1 VLFVK
6 SGHTSA
12 NSGMRTEFLFDDL
25 FIQLQGSGRFL
36 SSLRWRNPPDISSV
50 TFDHDVLFKL
60 PSLWR
65 DGYPIQLTRSLLGRT
80 TVEVRHS
87 SLGFPLLPQLSA
99 ATELLV
105 VNSNATAGPFL
116 LPT

>member
-1 VLFVK
+1 VKRKNSATAIIATEKTFSITHFFNISNDAGAVKDWVSCFSK

-60 PSLWR
+60 PSLWG
-65 DGYPIQLTRSLLGRT
+65 DG
-80 TVEVRHS
+80 
-87 SLGFPLLPQLSA
+87 
-99 ATELLV
+99 
-105 VNSNATAGPFL
+105 
-116 LPT
+116 